1 MTKSEII
8 AKISEVT
15 GLTKVETETVVNGF
29 FATVSEA
36 LGKGETINF
45 RGFGNFVVK
54 HQKAN
59 GTSHYQ
65 GDSSHN
71 YNRCWRGVARN
82 RVKNYFIPITP
93 TATIQGSCPS
103 VIISML

>member
-54 HQKAN
+54 HQKARYGFN
-59 GTSHYQ
+59 
-65 GDSSHN
+65 
-71 YNRCWRGVARN
+71 
-82 RVKNYFIPITP
+82 
-93 TATIQGSCPS
+93 PS
-103 VIISML
+103 TKEKIWINEKYKPAFRPSKTLKEKVNNNLNKS